1 MAIPDIRK
9 GLREDLELI
18 SSWDFITSANE
29 VMGNIDLDVASS
41 KVANEHVQA
50 DQFFTP
56 SDDGLNCQDWFGKV
70 YLFPPAGAYFWDK
83 KQDKW
88 KKTRGSSPSLRSS
101 HAVWFSKLYKSW
113 LDNDIEQAIYFS
125 NCPDMIRYEQKIFD
139 FPVCIPRTVP
149 MLLKNTA
156 DGVSNHKTC
165 TSVIVYLQPKWDCGQ
180 ATQRFIDV
188 YSEKGRVLA

>member
-41 KVANEHVQA
+41 RVANEYVQA

-70 YLFPPAGAYFWDK
+70 YLFPPAGAYF
-83 KQDKW
+83 
-88 KKTRGSSPSLRSS
+88 
-101 HAVWFSKLYKSW
+101 
-113 LDNDIEQAIYFS
+113 
-125 NCPDMIRYEQKIFD
+125 
-139 FPVCIPRTVP
+139 
-149 MLLKNTA
+149 
-156 DGVSNHKTC
+156 
-165 TSVIVYLQPKWDCGQ
+165 
-180 ATQRFIDV
+180 
-188 YSEKGRVLA
+188 